1 MKPRGPRPFGYE
13 SLMPNLVKDVLLVA
27 SPYDRFILEEDGRF
41 ADRLLS
47 QYVEMDL
54 SAPPHFDHVPSAKQ
68 ALERMASEPYDLVL
82 TTPHCSDMGPLELA
96 ARVRVSHP
104 DTPVVM
110 VTYDRAEA
118 QQYSQ
123 RPRFEGLDQVFLWTG
138 DPRLLVTLVKSVED
152 MLNVDHDTSEGLVRV
167 IIVVEDSP
175 SFYSSYLPII
185 YGEIMGQVKTLL
197 ERRLNERDRHYRTR
211 ARPKILL
218 ARTFEEAELLFEK
231 YQAFVLGTIC
241 DLRFPRLG
249 QLDPTAGRRFIEL
262 VRQRLPDL
270 PVLLQ
275 SRDSEQ
281 EALARRLGVHFAD
294 KNSPELLK
302 ELRRFIRKNFGF
314 GSFIFSDAE
323 GSEVDRAD
331 DLLEMLEAV
340 KRVPQDS
347 LRDHAA
353 RNHISNWLMARSEF
367 GLAMEVRP
375 RRVSD
380 FSTTDDLRNY
390 LVEVFSRFLERQ
402 QKGEVTDFVR
412 GSGAPERDFSR
423 LGRGSMG
430 GKGRGIAF
438 VSHLLAD
445 HPIHQK
451 YPGIRIQV
459 PRTAVLC
466 TDIFD
471 QYCDTNQLR
480 ERALEAADDA
490 EVVRLFLEQ
499 PLEDEVMEDLADI
512 LAKARYPLAV
522 RSSSLHEDSE
532 FLPLAG
538 LYKTYMVPNCAAK
551 AERRLEQLSKTIR
564 LIFASTYLKA
574 SRAYLEANSLRVE
587 EERMAVIVERLVGRR
602 YGDRFY
608 PHFAGVAQSYNY
620 YPVGYLK
627 PEDGVATVAV
637 GLGQTIV
644 EGRRALRFSPK
655 HPHIL
660 PQMPTPEA
668 ALRISQ
674 REAFA
679 LDLSEPD
686 FEPTIDDSSSLV
698 LFDLAQAEK
707 DGTLEA
713 VGATYS
719 PENDRIYDTI
729 YREGHR
735 LVNFAGVLKHDR
747 FPLAPVL
754 ADMLEIGEEGMGTPV
769 ELEFAV
775 SLGEGEELPEMAI
788 LQLRPLVAQGRES
801 EVNLEDT
808 GALKVPMLS
817 GPALGNGV
825 IRGLQHVVYVHPD
838 RFELSRSRAAAEEI
852 ERINFRLEKENQV
865 YMLIGPGRWGTAD
878 PWLGIPVEWRQ
889 VSSSRV
895 IVELELPGL
904 AIDPSQGTH
913 FFHNLTSLRIGYFSL
928 DLDQPGHLVDFRLL
942 ESLPAQSESEL
953 VRHVILPE
961 PMEVYI
967 DGRVRLGLALRR

>member
-1 MKPRGPRPFGYE
+1 
-13 SLMPNLVKDVLLVA
+13 MPNLVKDVLLVA

-54 SAPPHFDHVPSAKQ
+54 SAPPHFDHVPSARQ
-68 ALERMASEPYDLVL
+68 ALEQLNSVPYDLVL

-96 ARVRVSHP
+96 SRVRASHP
-104 DTPVVM
+104 DTPVAM
-110 VTYDRAEA
+110 VTYDRADA
-118 QQYSQ
+118 QKYSQ
-123 RPRFEGLDQVFLWTG
+123 RPRSQGLDQVFLWTG
-138 DPRLLVTLVKSVED
+138 DSRLLVTLVKSVED
-152 MLNVDHDTSEGLVRV
+152 MLNVDHDTRKGLVRV

-175 SFYSSYLPII
+175 AFYSSYLPII
-185 YGEIMGQVKTLL
+185 YGEILGQVKTLL

-218 ARTFEEAELLFEK
+218 ARTFEEAKELFEK
-231 YQAFVLGTIC
+231 YESFVLGTIC

-249 QLDPTAGRRFIEL
+249 QLDPQAGRRFIDL
-262 VRQRLPDL
+262 VRSRLPDL

-275 SRDSEQ
+275 SRESEQ
-281 EALARRLGVHFAD
+281 ERLAQQLGVHFAD

-302 ELRRFIRKNFGF
+302 ELQKFIRKNFGF
-314 GSFIFSDAE
+314 GSFVFKDLE
-323 GSEVDRAD
+323 GVEVDRAD
-331 DLLEMLEAV
+331 DLTEMLEAIR
-340 KRVPQDS
+340 RVPEES

-380 FSTTDDLRNY
+380 FSTTEDLRNY
-390 LVEVFSRFLERQ
+390 LTEIFSRFLERQ
-402 QKGEVTDFVR
+402 QKGEVTEFVR
-412 GSGAPERDFSR
+412 GTGARERDFSR
-423 LGRGSMG
+423 LGSGSMG

-438 VSHLLAD
+438 VSHLLAG
-445 HPIHQK
+445 HPIHEK

-466 TDIFD
+466 TDIFEH
-471 QYCDTNQLR
+471 YCDTNQLR
-480 ERALEAADDA
+480 ERALEAQDDVA
-490 EVVRLFLEQ
+490 VVQLFLEQ
-499 PLEDEVMEDLADI
+499 PLEEEVMKDLAAI
-512 LAKARYPLAV
+512 LASTRYPLAV

-538 LYKTYMVPNCAAK
+538 LYKTFMIPNCSDS
-551 AERRLEQLSKTIR
+551 EDLRLEQLSKTIR
-564 LIFASTYLKA
+564 LIFASTFLQA
-574 SRAYLEANSLRVE
+574 SRSYLEANSLRVE
-587 EERMAVIVERLVGRR
+587 EEKMAVIVERLVGRR
-602 YGDRFY
+602 YGERFY
-608 PHFAGVAQSYNY
+608 PNFAGVAQSYNY
-620 YPVGYLK
+620 YPVGYMK
-627 PEDGVATVAV
+627 PEDGIATVAL

-644 EGRRALRFSPK
+644 EGRRALRFCPA

-660 PQMPTPEA
+660 PQMPNPDK
-668 ALRISQ
+668 ALRNSQ

-679 LDLSEPD
+679 LDLSDPD
-686 FEPTIDDSSSLV
+686 FEPNIDDSSSLV

-713 VGATYS
+713 LGGTYS
-719 PENDRIYDTI
+719 PENDSIYDSI
-729 YREGHR
+729 YRDGHR

-747 FPLAPVL
+747 FPLAGVL
-754 ADMLEIGEEGMGTPV
+754 ADLLKLGEEGMGTPV

-775 SLGEGEELPEMAI
+775 SLGQGDEPPEMAI

-801 EVNLEDT
+801 EVSLEDT
-808 GALKVPMLS
+808 GAMKVPFLS

-825 IRGLQHVVYVHPD
+825 IRGLQDVVYVHPERLD
-838 RFELSRSRAAAEEI
+838 LAHSKAIATEI
-852 ERINFRLEKENQV
+852 ERINYRQEQAQRP
-865 YMLIGPGRWGTAD
+865 YILIGPGRWGTAD

-889 VSSSRV
+889 VSAVKV

-904 AIDPSQGTH
+904 SIDPSQGTH

-928 DLDQPGHLVDFRLL
+928 NLGNIGHLVDFRLL
-942 ESLPAQSESEL
+942 ESLPSQTDSEL
-953 VRHVILPE
+953 VRHVALPE
-961 PMEVYI
+961 PVEVYI
-967 DGRVRLGLALRR
+967 DGRVRMGLALRR